1 MSDTTDTA
9 PTVTDPVVDIIT
21 VALARVLRRDAAD
34 ITPETRLFQD
44 LGLDSTTVLELLMD
58 IEGELCIELDADT
71 LEQDHFETVNSLAG
85 YVRGQL
91 GEEDA

>member
-1 MSDTTDTA
+1 
-9 PTVTDPVVDIIT
+9 
-21 VALARVLRRDAAD
+21 
-34 ITPETRLFQD
+34 
-44 LGLDSTTVLELLMD
+44 MD